1 MLKILFVCTGNIC
14 RSAMADAYLKC
25 VLKKL
30 NMEDKVQVF
39 SCGINA
45 DIGDKATNYAKEAIA
60 AYGANLESHRARNV
74 QQFDLTSFDKIL
86 VMTAE
91 HKRRVCGISPEI
103 SCKVALLKEYMEHNA
118 TGYMNIDDPWGLSRE
133 VYKACATEIVNCVDN
148 LVAKL
153 LEKGG

>member
-1 MLKILFVCTGNIC
+1 
-14 RSAMADAYLKC
+14 MAEAYLKY

-45 DIGDKATNYAKEAIA
+45 DVGDKATDYAKEAIA
-60 AYGANLESHRARNV
+60 AYGVNLGQHRAKSI
-74 QQFDLTSFDKIL
+74 QQFDLASFDKIL

-91 HKRRVCGISPEI
+91 HKRKVCSISPEVA
-103 SCKVALLKEYMEHNA
+103 CKVELLKKYMTHNTA
-118 TGYMNIDDPWGLSRE
+118 GYMNIDDPWGLSRE
-133 VYKACATEIVNCVDN
+133 VYKSCAAEIVNCVDN
-148 LVAKL
+148 LAIKL